1 MIETTRPMS
10 AGRAPT
16 RVGFVTIVDDR
27 SISPTAITNR
37 EVAFP
42 LYPQEAKGY
51 VADGYGIDLS
61 YPPTS
66 APPFNG
72 SVEVIGYGST
82 SRTVTSGTDI
92 WIYLTPVFQINVS
105 QGDVVHRPWI
115 GANITLTMEMNTDV
129 YEFISPGPEVLI
141 SSTPTPQTFSYDFTS
156 SDDPTY
162 GAADYYAPNQMIK
175 QVSGTEYLYF
185 SMVYT
190 SGTDYIRTETTYPG
204 TIGPDWHVT
213 ATTPP

>member
-1 MIETTRPMS
+1 MIETSRPMS

-16 RVGFVTIVDDR
+16 SVGFVSIVADGGIYPTI
-27 SISPTAITNR
+27 ITNR
-37 EVAFP
+37 EVSFP

-51 VADGYGIDLS
+51 IADGYGIDVS
-61 YPPTS
+61 IPATTAAY
-66 APPFNG
+66 FNG
-72 SVEVIGYGST
+72 AVGVSPYSDT
-82 SRTVTSGTDI
+82 PRTVTSGSDY
-92 WIYLTPVFQINVS
+92 WIYLTPVFQVNVS

-115 GANITLTMEMNTDV
+115 GANITLTMEMTTNV

-141 SSTPTPQTFSYDFTS
+141 SSTLTPQTFSYNFTS

-162 GAADYYAPNQMIK
+162 GAADYYPLNQMIK
-175 QVSGTEYLYF
+175 QVDGTEYLYF

-190 SGTDYIRTETTYPG
+190 SGTDYISTVTTYPG
-204 TIGPDWHVT
+204 TIGPYWHVT